1 MLEWRCAA
9 RGGRNRNAH
18 PRLIARGERDGA
30 NMADSSSE
38 KVSNS
43 RQMAK
48 DLQIVHDSMLDGLGQ
63 LADYFGFNQVMGQL
77 YGSLLLSA
85 EPLSLDDMMGRLGIS
100 KASVSTNMR
109 SLEHMGMVRQ
119 VWVRGGNG
127 RRKYYQA
134 ETDFWQIFSNILSGR
149 EMRDVERAL
158 AVMEENRQRI
168 SNTIAELPADQQIL
182 ARLYLDRIT
191 QMQALFRFAQLLIN
205 SILNQV
211 SGIDVSDVSGVEL
224 Q

>member
-1 MLEWRCAA
+1 MSQATNEKM
-9 RGGRNRNAH
+9 
-18 PRLIARGERDGA
+18 A
-30 NMADSSSE
+30 NT
-38 KVSNS
+38 
-43 RQMAK
+43 RQLAN

-168 SNTIAELPADQQIL
+168 SNSIADLPTDQQIL